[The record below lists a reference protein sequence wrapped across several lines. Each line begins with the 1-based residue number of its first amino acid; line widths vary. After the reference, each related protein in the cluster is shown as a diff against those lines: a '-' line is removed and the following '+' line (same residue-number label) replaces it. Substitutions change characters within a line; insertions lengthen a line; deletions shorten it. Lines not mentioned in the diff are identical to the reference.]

1 MTDTDWIFGKH
12 AVLEALAAGRDMEKV
27 WLAEGIKKKS
37 IEDLVRQLEEQKIA
51 YHWVPRTKLDQVSE
65 NQNHQGI
72 AAQVSSYQYVSVEHM
87 LATAKQMGEQPFLLL
102 LDGIVDPHNLGT
114 VLRTAD
120 ATGVHGVIIPKR
132 RAVGLT
138 ATVAKTSAGAI
149 EYVPVAKVTN
159 VNRTAEYLKEQ
170 GIWLVGAVGE
180 AKQSYETVA
189 YDMPVALV
197 IGNEGQGIS
206 QQLKKKC
213 DFLVH
218 LPMKGK
224 VSSLNASVATG
235 VLLYQV
241 LQSRKAKDT

>member
-1 MTDTDWIFGKH
+1 MADWIFGKH
-12 AVLEALAAGRDMEKV
+12 AVLEALSAGRDMEKV
-27 WLAEGIKKKS
+27 WFAEGLKKKS
-37 IEDLVRQLEEQKIA
+37 VEDLADQLEEQKIP
-51 YHWVPRTKLDQVSE
+51 YHWVPRAKLDQVAE
-65 NQNHQGI
+65 NQRHQGI
-72 AAQVSSYQYVSVEHM
+72 AAQVSSYQYSSVEQI
-87 LATAKQMGEQPFLLL
+87 LANAADKGEQPFLLL

-170 GIWLVGAVGE
+170 GIWLVGTAGE
-180 AKQSYETVA
+180 AKQSYETA
-189 YDMPVALV
+189 DYDMPIALI

-224 VSSLNASVATG
+224 ISSLNASVATG
-235 VLLYQV
+235 VMLYQV
-241 LQSRKAKDT
+241 LQSRKTKGT

>member
-1 MTDTDWIFGKH
+1 MADWIFGKH
-12 AVLEALAAGRDMEKV
+12 AVLEAASAGRDMEKV
-27 WLAEGIKKKS
+27 WLAEGMKKKS
-37 IEDLVRQLEEQKIA
+37 VEDLVRQLEDQKVP
-51 YHWVPRTKLDQVSE
+51 YHWVPRSKLDQVAE
-65 NQNHQGI
+65 NQNHQGV
-72 AAQVSSYQYVSVEHM
+72 AAQVSSYQYVSVEQIV
-87 LATAKQMGEQPFLLL
+87 ANAKQKGEHPFLLL

-159 VNRTAEYLKEQ
+159 MNRTAEYLKDQ
-170 GIWLVGAVGE
+170 GVWLVGTDGGS
-180 AKQSYETVA
+180 KQSYETVD

-213 DFLVH
+213 DFLVR
-218 LPMKGK
+218 LPMKGR

-235 VLLYQV
+235 VMLYQV
-241 LQSRKAKDT
+241 LQSRKTKGN

>member
-1 MTDTDWIFGKH
+1 MADWIFGKH
-12 AVLEALAAGRDMEKV
+12 AVLEAASAGRDMEKV
-27 WLAEGIKKKS
+27 WLAEGMKKKS
-37 IEDLVRQLEEQKIA
+37 VEDLVRQLEDQKVP
-51 YHWVPRTKLDQVSE
+51 YHWVPRSKLDQVAE
-65 NQNHQGI
+65 NQNHQGV
-72 AAQVSSYQYVSVEHM
+72 AAQVSSYQYVSVEQIV
-87 LATAKQMGEQPFLLL
+87 ANAKQKGEQPFLLL

-159 VNRTAEYLKEQ
+159 MNRTAEYLKSQ
-170 GIWLVGAVGE
+170 GVWLVGTDGE
-180 AKQSYETVA
+180 SKQSYETVD

-213 DFLVH
+213 DFLVR
-218 LPMKGK
+218 LPMKGR

-235 VLLYQV
+235 VMLYQV
-241 LQSRKAKDT
+241 LQSRKTKGN

>member
-1 MTDTDWIFGKH
+1 MADWIFGKH
-12 AVLEALAAGRDMEKV
+12 AVLEAASAGRDMEKV
-27 WLAEGIKKKS
+27 WLAEGMKKKS
-37 IEDLVRQLEEQKIA
+37 VEDLVRQLEDQKVP
-51 YHWVPRTKLDQVSE
+51 YHWVPRSKLDQVAE
-65 NQNHQGI
+65 NQNHQGV
-72 AAQVSSYQYVSVEHM
+72 AAQVSSYQYVSVEQIV
-87 LATAKQMGEQPFLLL
+87 ANAKQKGEHPFLLL

-159 VNRTAEYLKEQ
+159 MNRTAEYLKDQ
-170 GIWLVGAVGE
+170 GVWLVGTDGE
-180 AKQSYETVA
+180 SKQSYETVD

-213 DFLVH
+213 DFLVR
-218 LPMKGK
+218 LPMKGR

-235 VLLYQV
+235 VMLYQV
-241 LQSRKAKDT
+241 LQSRKTKGN

>member
-1 MTDTDWIFGKH
+1 MADWIFGKH
-12 AVLEALAAGRDMEKV
+12 AVLEASSAGRDMEKV
-27 WLAEGIKKKS
+27 WFSEGLKKKA
-37 IEDLVRQLEEQKIA
+37 IEDLIRKLEEQKVP
-51 YHWVPRTKLDQVSE
+51 YHFVPRAKIDQIAE
-65 NQNHQGI
+65 QQNHQGI
-72 AAQVSSYQYVSVEHM
+72 AAQVSSYQYVTVEDI
-87 LATAKQMGEQPFLLL
+87 LARARKSGEQPLLLL

-159 VNRTAEYLKEQ
+159 INRTAEQLKEQ
-170 GIWLVGAVGE
+170 GVWLVGTDGE
-180 AKQSYETVA
+180 AKQTYETVD
-189 YDMPVALV
+189 YTMPIALV

-206 QQLKKKC
+206 HQLKKKC
-213 DFLVH
+213 DFLVR
-218 LPMKGK
+218 LPMRGT

-235 VLLYQV
+235 VMLYQV
-241 LQSRKAKDT
+241 LQSRKTQGN

>member
-1 MTDTDWIFGKH
+1 MADWIFGKH
-12 AVLEALAAGRDMEKV
+12 AVLEATAAGRDMEKV
-27 WLAEGIKKKS
+27 WLAEGLKKKS
-37 IEDLVRQLEEQKIA
+37 VEDLVRQLEAQKIP
-51 YHWVPRTKLDQVSE
+51 YHWVPRSKVDQVAE
-65 NQNHQGI
+65 NQSHQGI
-72 AAQVSSYQYVSVEHM
+72 AAQVSSYQYASLEQI
-87 LATAKQMGEQPFLLL
+87 LSTAKKKGETPFLLL

-159 VNRTAEYLKEQ
+159 INRTAEYLKEQ
-170 GIWLVGAVGE
+170 GIWLVGTDGE
-180 AKQSYETVA
+180 AKQSFDSVDYN
-189 YDMPVALV
+189 MPVALV

-235 VLLYQV
+235 VMLYQV
-241 LQSRKAKDT
+241 LQSRNIQGT

>member
-1 MTDTDWIFGKH
+1 MTDWIFGKH
-12 AVLEALAAGRDMEKV
+12 AVLEAASAGRDMEKV
-27 WLAEGIKKKS
+27 WLAEGMKKKS
-37 IEDLVRQLEEQKIA
+37 VEDLVRQLEDQKVP
-51 YHWVPRTKLDQVSE
+51 YHWVPRSKLDQVAE
-65 NQNHQGI
+65 NQNHQGV
-72 AAQVSSYQYVSVEHM
+72 AAQVSSYQYVSVEQIV
-87 LATAKQMGEQPFLLL
+87 ANAKHKGEHPFLLL

-138 ATVAKTSAGAI
+138 ATVAKISAGAI

-159 VNRTAEYLKEQ
+159 MNRTAEYLKDQ
-170 GIWLVGAVGE
+170 GVWLVGTDGE
-180 AKQSYETVA
+180 SKQSYETVD

-213 DFLVH
+213 DFLVR
-218 LPMKGK
+218 LPMKGR

-235 VLLYQV
+235 VMLYQV
-241 LQSRKAKDT
+241 LQSRKTKGN

>member
-1 MTDTDWIFGKH
+1 MVDWIFGKH
-12 AVLEALAAGRDMEKV
+12 AVLEASAAGRDMEKV
-27 WLAEGIKKKS
+27 WLAEGLKKKS
-37 IEDLVRQLEEQKIA
+37 VEDLIRTLEGQKIP
-51 YHWVPRTKLDQVSE
+51 YHWVPRSKLDQVAD

-72 AAQVSSYQYVSVEHM
+72 AAQVSSYQYAS
-87 LATAKQMGEQPFLLL
+87 LDQILINAKEKEENPFLLL

-159 VNRTAEYLKEQ
+159 INQTAEYLKEQ
-170 GIWLVGAVGE
+170 GIWLVGTDGE
-180 AKQSYETVA
+180 AKQSYEAVD
-189 YDMPVALV
+189 YDIPVALV

-213 DFLVH
+213 DFLVR

-235 VLLYQV
+235 VMLYQV
-241 LQSRKAKDT
+241 LQSRNMQGT

>member
-1 MTDTDWIFGKH
+1 MVDWIFGKH
-12 AVLEALAAGRDMEKV
+12 AVLEAASAGRDMEKV
-27 WLAEGIKKKS
+27 WLAEGLKKKS
-37 IEDLVRQLEEQKIA
+37 VEDLIQKLEEQKIP
-51 YHWVPRTKLDQVSE
+51 YHWVPRSKLDQAAE

-72 AAQVSSYQYVSVEHM
+72 AAQVSSYQYASLEQI
-87 LATAKQMGEQPFLLL
+87 LTSAKEKSEAPFLLL

-159 VNRTAEYLKEQ
+159 INRTAEYLKEQ
-170 GIWLVGAVGE
+170 GIWLVGADGE
-180 AKQSYETVA
+180 AKQSYESVD
-189 YDMPVALV
+189 YDLPVALV

-213 DFLVH
+213 DFLVR

-235 VLLYQV
+235 VMLYQV
-241 LQSRKAKDT
+241 LQSRNTQGT

>member
-1 MTDTDWIFGKH
+1 MSDWIFGKH
-12 AVLEALAAGRDMEKV
+12 AVLEAVAAGRDMEKV
-27 WLAEGIKKKS
+27 WLAEGLKKKS
-37 IEDLVRQLEEQKIA
+37 VEDLVRQLEEQKIP
-51 YHWVPRTKLDQVSE
+51 YHWVPRSKLDQAAE

-72 AAQVSSYQYVSVEHM
+72 AAQVSSYQYAALEQI
-87 LATAKQMGEQPFLLL
+87 LDRANKKGELPFLLL

-159 VNRTAEYLKEQ
+159 VNRTAEYLKQQ
-170 GIWLVGAVGE
+170 GIWLVGTAGE
-180 AKQSYETVA
+180 AQQSYETVD
-189 YDMPVALV
+189 YNMPVALI

-235 VLLYQV
+235 VMLYQV
-241 LQSRKAKDT
+241 LQSRNAQGT